1 MEACTPDV
9 VMKFNP
15 SLYFDF
21 LTPFYDSLFKLLLPR
36 KKIRLTT
43 LELLEKDSSENLVE
57 LGSGTGDLILEMA
70 HKFPKASITAIDI
83 DPKANEILKQ
93 KLRKKSISQVNVQQA
108 WSYDLPFEGGS
119 VDALFASLLFCN
131 LPLDRKHS
139 TLEEAKRVLNERG
152 MLLIAEWGPPQTI
165 IAKTGFLVLQAIGR
179 SNITDLRKGMLQ
191 IYLQE
196 HGFSATA
203 SQYINTLFGTLY
215 FYRAVKLKN

>member
-1 MEACTPDV
+1 MEACTPDG

-43 LELLEKDSSENLVE
+43 LELLEKTNPDKLVE

-70 HKFPKASITAIDI
+70 QKFPKSSITAIDI
-83 DPKANEILKQ
+83 DTKANEILKQ
-93 KLRKKSISQVNVQQA
+93 KLRKKSISNVSVQQA
-108 WSYDLPFEGGS
+108 WSDDLPFEPGS
-119 VDALFASLLFCN
+119 VDTLFASVLFCN

-139 TLEEAKRVLNERG
+139 TLEEAKRVLNEPG
-152 MLLIAEWGPPQTI
+152 MLLIAEWGPPQTMI
-165 IAKTGFLVLQAIGR
+165 SKTGFLVLQAFGR
-179 SNITDLRKGMLQ
+179 SNITDLKKGMLQ

-196 HGFSATA
+196 HGFSAIA
-203 SQYINTLFGTLY
+203 SQQINTLFGTLY